1 MKVLFMC
8 TANSCR
14 SILSEAMF
22 NHLAPAGFEAISSGS
37 FPKGQ
42 VLPRSL
48 STLQAAG
55 ISVEGLY
62 SKGNDAFEG
71 SPPDIV
77 ITVCDNAA
85 GEACPVY
92 FGLAVKAHWGLQDP
106 SHIRGD
112 EAQVDAAFKATLD
125 IIAARCKAFFAL
137 PFASLSSDGLK
148 VELERIALKPTGF
161 QVEPER
167 NVGHP
172 VGHSNLHGFLTPR

>member
-22 NHLAPAGFEAISSGS
+22 NHLAPAGFEAVSAGS

-48 STLQAAG
+48 STLQEAG
-55 ISVEGLY
+55 ICIQGLR
-62 SKGNDAFEG
+62 SKGNDAFES

-85 GEACPVY
+85 NEACPVY
-92 FGLAVKAHWGLQDP
+92 FGPAIKTHWGLADP
-106 SHIRGD
+106 SEVKGNDDQIGL
-112 EAQVDAAFKATLD
+112 AFHTTLD
-125 IIAARCKAFFAL
+125 RIETRCRAFFAL
-137 PFASLSSDGLK
+137 PFDQLDTQ
-148 VELERIALKPTGF
+148 ALKAELDRIGT
-161 QVEPER
+161 
-167 NVGHP
+167 
-172 VGHSNLHGFLTPR
+172 L

>member
-22 NHLAPAGFEAISSGS
+22 NHLAPQGFEAISSGS

-48 STLQAAG
+48 STLQAAD
-55 ISVEGLY
+55 ISTDGLY

-71 SPPDIV
+71 SPPDLV
-77 ITVCDNAA
+77 ITVCDKAA

-92 FGLAVKAHWGLQDP
+92 FGPAVKAHWGLEDP
-106 SHIRGD
+106 SDVQGD
-112 EAQVDAAFKATLD
+112 ETRVDAAFKATLST
-125 IIAARCKAFFAL
+125 IERRCKAFLAL
-137 PFASLSSDGLK
+137 PFAQLSAAELK
-148 VELERIALKPTGF
+148 AELARIAEL
-161 QVEPER
+161 
-167 NVGHP
+167 
-172 VGHSNLHGFLTPR
+172 

>member
-22 NHLAPAGFEAISSGS
+22 NHLAPEGFEAVSSGS

-55 ISVEGLY
+55 INIEGLY
-62 SKGNDAFEG
+62 SKGNDAFQG
-71 SPPDIV
+71 CPPDVV
-77 ITVCDNAA
+77 ITVCDKAA

-92 FGLAVKAHWGLQDP
+92 FGPAVKTHWGLEDP
-106 SHIRGD
+106 SEMQGD

-125 IIAARCKAFFAL
+125 IITARCEAFFAL
-137 PFASLSSDGLK
+137 PFASLSPDELK
-148 VELERIALKPTGF
+148 AAVDRIA
-161 QVEPER
+161 
-167 NVGHP
+167 
-172 VGHSNLHGFLTPR
+172 STPQPF